1 MKTQEL
7 KIEVPKGFEI
17 DQQKSTFEKIVFKV
31 ISPPMQKVYEYHD
44 TTEKEFDKLY
54 NNIPSKVKAYAQ
66 EIMVVAYYNK
76 TWIPDWNNSKEY
88 KYYPY
93 FHMDKFRC
101 SDVSGNYSD
110 SIVGAPQVFKNKKD
124 CEEAVELFFDIYK
137 ESRS

>member
-1 MKTQEL
+1 MKTININGSDYTVEEL
-7 KIEVPKGFEI
+7 TKILEDAK
-17 DQQKSTFEKIVFKV
+17 KV
-31 ISPPMQKVYEYHD
+31 SPMQKVYEYHD

-93 FHMDKFRC
+93 FHMDKFRFGGVSELYSC
-101 SDVSGNYSD
+101 SS
-110 SIVGAPQVFKNKKD
+110 VGAPQVFKNKKD